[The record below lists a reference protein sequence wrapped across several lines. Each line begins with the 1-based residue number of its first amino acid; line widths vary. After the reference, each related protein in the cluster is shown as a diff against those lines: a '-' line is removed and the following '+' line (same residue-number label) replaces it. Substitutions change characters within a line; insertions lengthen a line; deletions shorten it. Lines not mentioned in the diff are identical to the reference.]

1 MKAVIGTEDDVIGLG
16 LTGIQQRRILPMQAD
31 ITSIRDAANDLDEDT
46 TTVYINEALLTT
58 LRYHA
63 EPHQHSHEYIM
74 IPDTEKTPNIDEIER
89 MAKETLGI
97 SI

>member
-16 LTGIQQRRILPMQAD
+16 LTGIEQRHIRPMNSELDD
-31 ITSIRDAANDLDEDT
+31 IESALNDLHQDT
-46 TTVYINEALLTT
+46 TVVYINEALLTK
-58 LRYHA
+58 LRYHDKA
-63 EPHQHSHEYIM
+63 QQHDVTFIM